1 MTCGS
6 ECGLSF
12 PAPLTRG
19 LMLFAALLVLAG
31 CASMDR
37 EQCQIADWRLVGYQ
51 DGVLG
56 KSAATI
62 GEYRR
67 DCARHAVVPELD
79 AWRAGRD
86 EGLQQYCTQDNG
98 FRLGQAGRSYNGV
111 CPAASETA
119 FRSAYDDGRAIY
131 LARSQVSSTH
141 SKIYKRRYEIDV
153 LEEDKHDKLSALV
166 QNGLRSEQRVL
177 LLYEIHEIE
186 AEIDL
191 VEHEISDLE
200 QDLALQQAHLDQ
212 LTP

>member
-1 MTCGS
+1 MTGGS
-6 ECGLSF
+6 ETGLSF
-12 PAPLTRG
+12 SALLMKG
-19 LMLFAALLVLAG
+19 LMLIAAVSVLAA

-37 EQCQIADWRLVGYQ
+37 EQCRVADWRLIGYQ

-62 GEYRR
+62 GEYHR
-67 DCARHAVVPELD
+67 DCAEHAVVPELD

-86 EGLQQYCTQDNG
+86 EGLQQYCTEDNG

-111 CPAASETA
+111 CPGASETL
-119 FRSAYDDGRAIY
+119 FRSAYEDGRAIY
-131 LARSQVSSTH
+131 LARSLVSSTH
-141 SKIYKRRYEIDV
+141 SKIYKRRYEIDA
-153 LEEDKHDKLSALV
+153 LQEDKRDKLSALV
-166 QNGLRSEQRVL
+166 QNDLRSEQRVL

-200 QDLALQQAHLDQ
+200 HDLALQQAHLEQ

>member
-6 ECGLSF
+6 ERGLSF

-19 LMLFAALLVLAG
+19 LVLFAALLVLAG

-37 EQCQIADWRLVGYQ
+37 EQCQVADWRLVGYQ

-111 CPAASETA
+111 CPAASEAA
-119 FRSAYDDGRAIY
+119 FRSAFDDGRAIY

-186 AEIDL
+186 TEIDL

-200 QDLALQQAHLDQ
+200 QDLVLQQAHLDQ